1 MSATRPASIIIT
13 ALIVMTGSCVGS
25 PCRAG
30 MADSSP
36 FDYGPPDALATSLLH
51 MLQALALTGSL
62 LGLGLGPLVIG
73 SGGRSVDHQPA
84 APDGGHQFARAD
96 SGFRTIV
103 GATPAAGVVSR
114 SLAGVVPVGTMPSP
128 VEALRGPALQG

>member
-1 MSATRPASIIIT
+1 MSAIRPASIIIT

-36 FDYGPPDALATSLLH
+36 FDFGPPDALATSLLH
-51 MLQALALTGSL
+51 MLQTVALAGSS
-62 LGLGLGPLVIG
+62 LGLGPLVIG
-73 SGGRSVDHQPA
+73 SGRRAVDHQPPA
-84 APDGGHQFARAD
+84 RDAVPQVAPAD
-96 SGFRTIV
+96 RGFRTIV

-114 SLAGVVPVGTMPSP
+114 SLAAVVLVGPMSSP
-128 VEALRGPALQG
+128 VDTLPLRFLDGRV